1 MERRE
6 DPRRR
11 TGQNPSRGRVPQ
23 SGYQGPRAEQ
33 RSRSRSASE
42 SRSASGRP
50 PKRPQGSQNSRR
62 NHATARSRRKRKR
75 LIRRLVFAFFALILV
90 CVIGI
95 GAYGMRLFSTM
106 GRIDGLNLKDLQ
118 NTNLSSDTIQNMK
131 KYWTIA
137 AFGVDAREG
146 EGLGKGVRSDVIM
159 ICNIEQK
166 TGDIKLLSIYRDT
179 YSKITDKKYG
189 KLNEAYA
196 QGGPEQAIQ
205 ALNQNFDLQID
216 DYITVNW
223 KAVIDA
229 INILG
234 GIDLEITD
242 REFKYINSFI
252 TETVNETGVGSHQ
265 LTSAGMQHLDG
276 VQAVA
281 YSRLRLMDTDFQ
293 RTERQR
299 KVLQLCMDKAKN
311 ADFSVLNNVLVT
323 VLGQTVSS
331 FEINDLARAA
341 QNILNYNIVETS
353 GFPFEL
359 KDTYIGKQDCV
370 VPTTLASN
378 VSQLHSF
385 LFGIENYTPSTS
397 VQNIS
402 DAIVQKVGSGGGSKV
417 TATTGSSQKST
428 TAATSEAARTT
439 EAEREEE
446 SEEELEASSEGL
458 EEEESTS
465 LEENEAS
472 TEENEEEESRLSE
485 SESESSRPFESESS
499 NSRPRETSTA
509 ASSSAAENETE
520 RPRETTSNIFTEKP
534 SYEVQEEQPE
544 GPGKIGGNAGVS
556 APGETLPLS

>member
-1 MERRE
+1 
-6 DPRRR
+6 
-11 TGQNPSRGRVPQ
+11 
-23 SGYQGPRAEQ
+23 
-33 RSRSRSASE
+33 
-42 SRSASGRP
+42 
-50 PKRPQGSQNSRR
+50 
-62 NHATARSRRKRKR
+62 
-75 LIRRLVFAFFALILV
+75 
-90 CVIGI
+90 
-95 GAYGMRLFSTM
+95 
-106 GRIDGLNLKDLQ
+106 
-118 NTNLSSDTIQNMK
+118 
-131 KYWTIA
+131 
-137 AFGVDAREG
+137 
-146 EGLGKGVRSDVIM
+146 
-159 ICNIEQK
+159 
-166 TGDIKLLSIYRDT
+166 
-179 YSKITDKKYG
+179 
-189 KLNEAYA
+189 
-196 QGGPEQAIQ
+196 
-205 ALNQNFDLQID
+205 
-216 DYITVNW
+216 
-223 KAVIDA
+223 A

-242 REFKYINSFI
+242 KEFKYINSFI
-252 TETVNETGVGSHQ
+252 TETVKETGVGSHQ
-265 LTSAGMQHLDG
+265 LKSAGMQHLDG

-299 KVLQLCMDKAKN
+299 KVLQLCMDKAKT
-311 ADFSVLNNVLVT
+311 ADFTVLNNVLVT

-331 FEINDLARAA
+331 FEVNDLARAA
-341 QNILNYNIVETS
+341 KNILNYNIVETS

-385 LFGIENYTPSTS
+385 LFGIEDYTPSTS

-402 DAIVQKVGSGGGSKV
+402 DAIIQKAGSGGGSKV
-417 TATTGSSQKST
+417 TATTASSQKST

-439 EAEREEE
+439 EEEREEE
-446 SEEELEASSEGL
+446 SEEELEVSSEDL

-485 SESESSRPFESESS
+485 SESESRRPFESESS
-499 NSRPRETSTA
+499 RPRETATA
-509 ASSSAAENETE
+509 AGSSAAVNEPE